1 MASGNMKDIKRR
13 IKSVQSTMQIT
24 KAMELVASSKMRHA
38 KERALGARPYFNAL
52 YQTITHLAGA
62 TRGSESVYT
71 RPREVKNSLYIVI
84 AGDRG
89 LAGGYSA
96 NLFKLAAAEMQG
108 KQAQVIT
115 IGKKAQE
122 HYAKRPVTV
131 AADYPGIAETMRI
144 SDTHPIVEDMLKL
157 FREGKVD
164 EVFLCYT
171 EFISPLQQEPKCLKL
186 LPAHF
191 DAADKQPA
199 GAHVLTEYD
208 PSPESV
214 FDAVIPEYLYG
225 VLYGAVVESY
235 CSEQSARRMAMEAAS
250 DNAGEMIE
258 NLNLSYNRARQA
270 AITQEI
276 TEIVAGSGEVGALSR
291 VDIEEWR
298 AEIPLV
304 SSL

>member
-1 MASGNMKDIKRR
+1 MKDIKRR

-89 LAGGYSA
+89 LAGGYNS
-96 NLFKLAAAEMQG
+96 NVFKLAAAEMEG
-108 KQAQVIT
+108 RNASVIT

-276 TEIVAGSGEVGALSR
+276 TEVCSGAKAQKRKGR
-291 VDIEEWR
+291 
-298 AEIPLV
+298 
-304 SSL
+304 

>member
-1 MASGNMKDIKRR
+1 MASMKDIKTR
-13 IKSVQSTMQIT
+13 IRSVESTQQIT
-24 KAMELVASSKMRHA
+24 RAMELVATSKLRHA
-38 KERALGARPYFNAL
+38 RERVERSRPFHEVLGEAIAGIQAGLKETP
-52 YQTITHLAGA
+52 
-62 TRGSESVYT
+62 SVYSEV
-71 RPREVKNSLYIVI
+71 RPVKKTCFVVI
-84 AGDRG
+84 GGDRG
-89 LAGGYSA
+89 LAGGYNA

-191 DAADKQPA
+191 DAADEQPA

-276 TEIVAGSGEVGALSR
+276 TEIVAGSGEVGA
-291 VDIEEWR
+291 
-298 AEIPLV
+298 
-304 SSL
+304 

>member
-1 MASGNMKDIKRR
+1 MASMKDIKTR
-13 IKSVQSTMQIT
+13 IRSVESTQQIT
-24 KAMELVASSKMRHA
+24 RAMELVATSKLRHA
-38 KERALGARPYFNAL
+38 RERVERSRPFHEVLGEAIAGIQAGLKETP
-52 YQTITHLAGA
+52 
-62 TRGSESVYT
+62 SVYSEV
-71 RPREVKNSLYIVI
+71 RPVKKTCFVVI
-84 AGDRG
+84 GGDRG
-89 LAGGYSA
+89 LAGGYNA

-122 HYAKRPVTV
+122 HYAKRPITV

-157 FREGKVD
+157 FREGRVD

-276 TEIVAGSGEVGALSR
+276 TEIVAGA
-291 VDIEEWR
+291 D
-298 AEIPLV
+298 AE
-304 SSL
+304 S

>member
-1 MASGNMKDIKRR
+1 MVTISRAEYEHL
-13 IKSVQSTMQIT
+13 QQE
-24 KAMELVASSKMRHA
+24 KARNA
-38 KERALGARPYFNAL
+38 KLEAKFAALE
-52 YQTITHLAGA
+52 Q
-62 TRGSESVYT
+62 E
-71 RPREVKNSLYIVI
+71 
-84 AGDRG
+84 
-89 LAGGYSA
+89 
-96 NLFKLAAAEMQG
+96 
-108 KQAQVIT
+108 QAQVIT

-276 TEIVAGSGEVGALSR
+276 TEIVAGSGEVGA
-291 VDIEEWR
+291 
-298 AEIPLV
+298 
-304 SSL
+304 

>member
-24 KAMELVASSKMRHA
+24 KAMELVASSKMRRA
-38 KERALGARPYFNAL
+38 KERALSARPYFNTI
-52 YQTITHLAGA
+52 YETITRLAARTKEGD
-62 TRGSESVYT
+62 SVYT
-71 RPREVKNSLYIVI
+71 RRRKVNNSLYIVI

-89 LAGGYSA
+89 LAGGYNA

-108 KQAQVIT
+108 KNAQVIG

-122 HYAKRPVTV
+122 YYAKRGWPVV
-131 AADYPGIAETMRI
+131 NAYPGIAETMKI
-144 SDTHPIVEDMLKL
+144 SDTHAIIDEMSGL
-157 FREGKVD
+157 FCEGKVD

-171 EFISPLQQEPKCLKL
+171 EFVSPLSQVPKCIQL
-186 LPAHF
+186 LPASF
-191 DAADKQPA
+191 SVDEEAEARAK
-199 GAHVLTEYD
+199 VLTEYD
-208 PSPESV
+208 PSPEAV
-214 FDAVIPEYLYG
+214 FDAIIPEYLYG

-250 DNAGEMIE
+250 DNASEMIE

-276 TEIVAGSGEVGALSR
+276 TEIVAGSGEVGA
-291 VDIEEWR
+291 
-298 AEIPLV
+298 
-304 SSL
+304 

>member
-24 KAMELVASSKMRHA
+24 KAMELVASSKMRRA
-38 KERALGARPYFNAL
+38 KERALSVRPYFNAM
-52 YQTITHLAGA
+52 YETVARLASV
-62 TRGSESVYT
+62 TRDSDSVYT
-71 RPREVKNSLYIVI
+71 RRREVKNSLYIVI

-89 LAGGYSA
+89 LAKAVDKKLKKGYNS
-96 NLFKLAAAEMQG
+96 NVFKLAAAEMEG
-108 KQAQVIT
+108 RNASVIT

-122 HYAKRPVTV
+122 HYAKRQWPVV
-131 AADYPGIAETMRI
+131 ADYPGVAETMRI
-144 SDTHPIVEDMLKL
+144 SDTHEIVGSLVEA
-157 FREGKVD
+157 FCSGRAD

-171 EFISPLQQEPKCLKL
+171 EFVSPLQQEAKCIQL
-186 LPAHF
+186 LPVSF
-191 DAADKQPA
+191 ERKENADKG

-208 PSPESV
+208 PSPEAV
-214 FDAVIPEYLYG
+214 FNAVIPEYLYG

-276 TEIVAGSGEVGALSR
+276 TEVCAGA
-291 VDIEEWR
+291 R
-298 AEIPLV
+298 AQQKK
-304 SSL
+304 S

>member
-1 MASGNMKDIKRR
+1 MASGNMMDIKRR

-89 LAGGYSA
+89 LAGGYNA

-122 HYAKRPVTV
+122 HYAKRQWPV
-131 AADYPGIAETMRI
+131 AADYPGVAETMRI
-144 SDTHPIVEDMLKL
+144 SDTHEIVGSLVEA
-157 FREGKVD
+157 FCSGRAD

-171 EFISPLQQEPKCLKL
+171 EFVSPLQQEAKCIQL
-186 LPAHF
+186 LPVSF
-191 DAADKQPA
+191 ERKENADKG

-208 PSPESV
+208 PSPEAV
-214 FDAVIPEYLYG
+214 FNAVIPEYLYG
-225 VLYGAVVESY
+225 VLYGGLSAKDGIRLLLARPRKGEHEEVWVE
-235 CSEQSARRMAMEAAS
+235 
-250 DNAGEMIE
+250 
-258 NLNLSYNRARQA
+258 
-270 AITQEI
+270 
-276 TEIVAGSGEVGALSR
+276 
-291 VDIEEWR
+291 
-298 AEIPLV
+298 
-304 SSL
+304 

>member
-52 YQTITHLAGA
+52 YQTITRLAGA

-89 LAGGYSA
+89 LAGGYNA

-122 HYAKRPVTV
+122 HYAKRPITV

-191 DAADKQPA
+191 DKQPA

-276 TEIVAGSGEVGALSR
+276 TEIVAGSGEVGA
-291 VDIEEWR
+291 
-298 AEIPLV
+298 
-304 SSL
+304 